1 MGVAVAAGVVVQETE
16 KQVEQHKAQGL
27 ESVLLTGVDA
37 SLYEMDQKMTGQLSL
52 ILIFY
57 KKNIHANTYRTKKN
71 PLDLTKIKL

>member
-16 KQVEQHKAQGL
+16 KRVEQHKAQGL

-57 KKNIHANTYRTKKN
+57 KNIHANTYRTKKT